1 MDSKALTS
9 ELRKLGMTKAE
20 FAVKLGVSRVTV
32 YQWREVP
39 DYAQLVLALLGENA
53 RQRAVIDGLL
63 ARGHR

>member
-1 MDSKALTS
+1 
-9 ELRKLGMTKAE
+9 MTKAE